1 MSNIRFLQDISLFN
15 SVTAASGIQSTTATF
30 LSGVGIGTT
39 DRNPDKMLHVVGDVL
54 INGTLSALKESYF
67 VNTLFTTTSALS
79 VLNAGTGPAIVATQ
93 TGEEAVM
100 ALYDEA
106 NIALYVDGKTGSEG
120 YVGVK
125 TAEPNKELTVVGD
138 ISATGT
144 IYGSNILNRITADFG
159 NTTDL
164 SYDIPH
170 TYGHSMLVVSIIDN
184 TSKEVVYPSVTY
196 TDDTKISVSFS
207 NPPGDDAYKAIV
219 IG

>member
-1 MSNIRFLQDISLFN
+1 MSTISFLQDVSLYN
-15 SVTAASGIQSTTATF
+15 SITAASGIQSTNAIF
-30 LSGVGIGTT
+30 LNSVGVGTT
-39 DRNPDKMLHVVGDVL
+39 VPDATKTLHVVGDVL

-79 VLNAGTGPAIVATQ
+79 VLNTGTGPAIVATQ

-125 TAEPNKELTVVGD
+125 TATPNKELTVLGE
-138 ISATGT
+138 ISASGR
-144 IYGSNILNRITADFG
+144 IWGSNILNRHTADFG
-159 NTTDL
+159 DGTNTT
-164 SYDIPH
+164 YDIPH
-170 TYGHSMLVVSIIDN
+170 PHNNSLLVVTIMDN
-184 TSKEVVYPSVTY
+184 ATKEVVYPSVTY

-207 NPPGDDAYKAIV
+207 NPPGLDAYKAII

>member
-30 LSGVGIGTT
+30 LSGVGIGTNN
-39 DRNPDKMLHVVGDVL
+39 RNSDKILHVVGDVL

-93 TGEEAVM
+93 TGEQAVM

-125 TAEPNKELTVVGD
+125 TATPNKELTVLGE
-138 ISATGT
+138 ISASGR
-144 IYGSNILNRITADFG
+144 IWGSNILNRHTADFG

-164 SYDIPH
+164 SYDITHPH
-170 TYGHSMLVVSIIDN
+170 NTSLLVVTIMDN
-184 TSKEVVYPSVTY
+184 VTKEVVYPSVTY
-196 TDDTKISVSFS
+196 TDVTKITVGFS
-207 NPPGDDAYKAIV
+207 TPPGNNAYKAII